1 MQLPEIKEREYRF
14 RLALRMGLPIFA
26 LMFALIFHTVIT
38 TYDTLNSVFYFEAVI
53 VLTFGIYFI
62 FYLIYSGFE
71 SKITDDVSKVFTRT
85 YLFKYLKKD
94 LQSYKDYTLI
104 LISVDNLNDINN
116 RYGIKSGDKVLY
128 EVALWI
134 GKYLKKNNITNF
146 PIGHVKGGDF
156 ILGLKGSSNK
166 YESMLDLMCLK
177 ADEFNI
183 DDIEVNILGAI
194 NDTSFSNDLDYMIEN
209 LFEIKEL
216 NKHKKQDIKFYDED
230 IKPNELENYIISAI
244 KERRL
249 ILMKQDIYN
258 ENKVI
263 MKECFVKLKRPDG
276 KHIHQKSYMKIL
288 NKLRLMSDYDYMVLE
303 QSIKKCTIESD
314 ITFAINI
321 SPTSL
326 RNYNFL
332 FKIKNLLENNPHVK
346 NKIMF
351 ILNEKEYFSYTK
363 KYSDIIKNIRNL
375 GIKITIDKFGA
386 YHSSFLY
393 FRDFEVDAIRVDSIY
408 TKEIKND
415 KYLKI
420 LDGFCTMAKKSDTKV
435 WMKMVEDKE
444 TLNKIN
450 NMDVDYIQGKYL
462 SELETIYES

>member
-332 FKIKNLLENNPHVK
+332 FKIKNLLENN
-346 NKIMF
+346 
-351 ILNEKEYFSYTK
+351 
-363 KYSDIIKNIRNL
+363 
-375 GIKITIDKFGA
+375 
-386 YHSSFLY
+386 
-393 FRDFEVDAIRVDSIY
+393 
-408 TKEIKND
+408 
-415 KYLKI
+415 
-420 LDGFCTMAKKSDTKV
+420 
-435 WMKMVEDKE
+435 
-444 TLNKIN
+444 
-450 NMDVDYIQGKYL
+450 
-462 SELETIYES
+462 